1 MNTPLMRDKV
11 ITERTEEKEIRE
23 VATAE
28 EEEAKEEASEV
39 ATETKGREV
48 TGITRPRGTSIEGTT
63 STKIEIILRPK
74 ERKYKEL
81 REKVIMRK

>member
-23 VATAE
+23 VAAAE

-48 TGITRPRGTSIEGTT
+48 TGITRPIGTSIEGTT

-81 REKVIMRK
+81 QEKVIMRK